1 MASKSNHVGY
11 ISYGSNRTHCCGG
24 NNNYCNSNNAKNNIN
39 SDALPV
45 YLDESILHRI
55 AFTVWHTALH
65 LERERVRDDVM
76 TVTFAVGSSLHLL
89 AVMRQ
94 RAQKLTLTSEF
105 TSNKKYQHIQRE
117 GVSTWDSE
125 KHVYRPGHYVI
136 SSHWV
141 RLEAIF

>member
-11 ISYGSNRTHCCGG
+11 ISYGSNKTHCCGG
-24 NNNYCNSNNAKNNIN
+24 NNSYCNSNNAKNIN

-76 TVTFAVGSSLHLL
+76 TVTFAVGFSLHLL
-89 AVMRQ
+89 AVMWQ
-94 RAQKLTLTSEF
+94 RAQKPLLTAEF
-105 TSNKKYQHIQRE
+105 TSNKKCQHIQRE
-117 GVSTWDSE
+117 GVSKWNSE
-125 KHVYRPGHYVI
+125 
-136 SSHWV
+136 
-141 RLEAIF
+141 

>member
-1 MASKSNHVGY
+1 MAAKSNHVGY
-11 ISYGSNRTHCCGG
+11 ISYGSNKTHCCGG

-65 LERERVRDDVM
+65 LERERVRDDVI
-76 TVTFAVGSSLHLL
+76 TVTVAIGFSLLLL

-94 RAQKLTLTSEF
+94 RAQKLF
-105 TSNKKYQHIQRE
+105 AYIR
-117 GVSTWDSE
+117 
-125 KHVYRPGHYVI
+125 VYKQ
-136 SSHWV
+136 
-141 RLEAIF
+141 

>member
-11 ISYGSNRTHCCGG
+11 ISYGSNKTHCCGG
-24 NNNYCNSNNAKNNIN
+24 NNGYCNSNNAKNNIK

-45 YLDESILHRI
+45 YLDKSILHRI

-76 TVTFAVGSSLHLL
+76 TVTFAVGFSLHLL

-94 RAQKLTLTSEF
+94 RAQKILLTSEF
-105 TSNKKYQHIQRE
+105 TSNKKNTNIYKEKVFQH
-117 GVSTWDSE
+117 GTE
-125 KHVYRPGHYVI
+125 KNMCIGLGI
-136 SSHWV
+136 T
-141 RLEAIF
+141 

>member
-11 ISYGSNRTHCCGG
+11 ISYGSNKTHCCG
-24 NNNYCNSNNAKNNIN
+24 NNSYCNSNNAKNNIN

-45 YLDESILHRI
+45 YLDKSILHRI

-76 TVTFAVGSSLHLL
+76 TVTFAVGFSLHLL
-89 AVMRQ
+89 AVIRQ
-94 RAQKLTLTSEF
+94 RAQKVLLTSDF
-105 TSNKKYQHIQRE
+105 TSNKKYQHIERG
-117 GVSTWDSE
+117 GVSTWSSE
-125 KHVYRPGHYVI
+125 KHVYRHGHYVI

-141 RLEAIF
+141 RREAIF